1 MTDQKPLTWV
11 FSVKDPSSRLL
22 RWSLKLE
29 VYDYQVIY
37 KPGIR
42 NTNAD
47 ASSRITMNKVSHVL
61 EDNVDIP
68 NEERKKIVEEFH
80 EQPIGG
86 HLGMNRTVDRIK
98 LYTSWPGMK
107 QDIEDYIRKCEVCQN
122 NKIIQRKMKPSLK
135 ITDTPEIVW
144 QNCSMDIVGPMTQSH
159 ESNRYLLTFQDELSK
174 YTVVAIPV
182 A

>member
-1 MTDQKPLTWV
+1 M
-11 FSVKDPSSRLL
+11 
-22 RWSLKLE
+22 
-29 VYDYQVIY
+29 I
-37 KPGIR
+37 
-42 NTNAD
+42 
-47 ASSRITMNKVSHVL
+47 KVSHVV

-68 NEERKKIVEEFH
+68 NEERKKILQEFH
-80 EQPIGG
+80 EQPIGD